1 MEAVE
6 SREKEK
12 AMKYI
17 PKLDDPS
24 GKALVI
30 IDMQIEDSPQGFWQ
44 AYNWDATVANAQK
57 VLNAC
62 RKKAYPVVHLIVARR
77 PDGVDCHPF
86 DLRDEKGIPMYSVDG
101 TENCQIIDA
110 LKPLEDEIVVKKQRF
125 SAFYQTNLS
134 LILKGLHA
142 THLIMMGVFTDSCFL
157 TSVYDAFTRHYTISI
172 VKDACTAGTKAAHM
186 TSMLDMANWIYGS
199 SIFSA
204 NQIVKAINGEDYK
217 AWFWDQPNSMKYEI
231 DTIEEMY
238 AKLDE

>member
-1 MEAVE
+1 MEAG
-6 SREKEK
+6 RRRDKEE

-17 PKLDDPS
+17 PNLDDPA

-44 AYNWDATVANAQK
+44 AYNWNATVANSQK

-62 RKKAYPVVHLIVARR
+62 RNKAYPVVHLMVARR

-86 DLRDEKGIPMYSVDG
+86 DLRDEKGKPIYSVDG
-101 TENCQIIDA
+101 TENCQIVDA
-110 LKPLEDEIVVKKQRF
+110 LKPLKDEIVVKKQRF

-134 LILKGLHA
+134 LILKGLNA

-186 TSMLDMANWIYGS
+186 TSILDMANWIYGC
-199 SIFSA
+199 SIFNA
-204 NQIVKAINGEDYK
+204 DQIAKAINGQNYK
-217 AWFWDQPNSMKYEI
+217 AWFWHQPNSTKYEI

-238 AKLDE
+238 SKLDE